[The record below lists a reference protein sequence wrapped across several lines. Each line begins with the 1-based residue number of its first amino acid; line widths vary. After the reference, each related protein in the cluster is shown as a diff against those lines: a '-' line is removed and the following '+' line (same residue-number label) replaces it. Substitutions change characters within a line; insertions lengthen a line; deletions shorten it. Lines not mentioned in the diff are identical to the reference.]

1 MISNLQKAYVIH
13 SRAYK
18 ETSLIVTFLTEKKG
32 KITAVAKG
40 AKRKNSRLSGNLE
53 PFQCL
58 NIDYQGKSD
67 LKSLILAE
75 PCEVFEDFFGS
86 ENLYSAFYINELINY
101 LIAQADESIEIF
113 DLYKKC
119 IANLKKDNSI
129 ETTLRDFELNI
140 LSVLGYEINFQS
152 DYVSNEPII
161 SGFNYKY
168 SPQSGFMKSQS
179 GYDGK
184 MLNEINERKFSKDS
198 LRACKEINRSTINY
212 YFEELNIKSRI
223 FFK

>member
-13 SRAYK
+13 SRPYK

-32 KITAVAKG
+32 KISAVAKG

-58 NIDYQGKSD
+58 NIDYRGKSD
-67 LKSLILAE
+67 LKSLVLAE
-75 PCEVFEDFFGS
+75 PSEAFEDFFGS
-86 ENLYSAFYINELINY
+86 ENLYSAFYVNELINY
-101 LIAQADESIEIF
+101 LIAQADESMEIF

-119 IANLKKDNSI
+119 ISNLKRNNQI
-129 ETTLRDFELNI
+129 EKILRDFELNI
-140 LSVLGYEINFQS
+140 LSTLGYEINFLS
-152 DYVSNEPII
+152 DYDSNEPII
-161 SGFNYKY
+161 NGLSYKY
-168 SPQSGFMKSQS
+168 SPQSGFSKSEQ

-184 MLNEINERKFSKDS
+184 ILKEINERKFSKNS
-198 LRACKEINRSTINY
+198 LQACKEINRTTINY

>member
-13 SRAYK
+13 SRPYK
-18 ETSLIVTFLTEKKG
+18 ETSLIVTFLTENKG

-58 NIDYQGKSD
+58 NIDYRGKSD

-75 PCEVFEDFFGS
+75 PCEVFEDFLGS
-86 ENLYSAFYINELINY
+86 ENLYSAFYVNELINY

-113 DLYKKC
+113 DVYKNC
-119 IANLKKDNSI
+119 ISKLKKNNQI
-129 ETTLRDFELNI
+129 EKILRNFELNI
-140 LSVLGYEINFQS
+140 LSMLGYEINFQS
-152 DYVSNEPII
+152 DYVANQPII
-161 SGFNYKY
+161 NGLSYKY
-168 SPQSGFMKSQS
+168 SPQSGFSKSDK

-184 MLNEINERKFSKDS
+184 IINEINERRFSKDS
-198 LRACKEINRSTINY
+198 LQACKEINRTTINY